1 MCHQRRAR
9 WKPLSF
15 ILNGYARRGREIVP
29 VRLNDYVI
37 TLLEWTTVTF
47 CLFFPVTPCLYSF
60 SLCLARSSSADFCI
74 CVWETNLLSLRETE
88 LILPPLSCILACR
101 FRTAHFSIL
110 SFHLSPC
117 RREVET
123 TTSRLPPRSQPICK
137 SRSRVDTLTN
147 ISLFYSKLL
156 FVWSC
161 LDWDRL
167 LSSFTVW
174 LQILFST
181 RREKC
186 IFMQDKKK
194 WAGK

>member
-1 MCHQRRAR
+1 M
-9 WKPLSF
+9 
-15 ILNGYARRGREIVP
+15 GTRGAGGKLYR
-29 VRLNDYVI
+29 YVLTI
-37 TLLEWTTVTF
+37 TW
-47 CLFFPVTPCLYSF
+47 
-60 SLCLARSSSADFCI
+60 SLCLSELQWRSVCFSQSHLASIYSLSAWQEAVQQTFVF
-74 CVWETNLLSLRETE
+74 CVWETNLLSLQETE

-174 LQILFST
+174 LQIPFST